1 MTDRCHSAR
10 FVLGFLET
18 QSYPMQR
25 GCRVPIRE
33 AKHTVG
39 FRGRLTFFLLNEDEI
54 RPIKEALESKF
65 LSKRLPPSPP
75 DSVQLLFQLRMLL

>member
-1 MTDRCHSAR
+1 
-10 FVLGFLET
+10 
-18 QSYPMQR
+18 MQR

-39 FRGRLTFFLLNEDEI
+39 FRGRLAFFLLNEDKI
-54 RPIKEALESKF
+54 RPIKEALESKS
-65 LSKRLPPSPP
+65 LPKRLLSSPP